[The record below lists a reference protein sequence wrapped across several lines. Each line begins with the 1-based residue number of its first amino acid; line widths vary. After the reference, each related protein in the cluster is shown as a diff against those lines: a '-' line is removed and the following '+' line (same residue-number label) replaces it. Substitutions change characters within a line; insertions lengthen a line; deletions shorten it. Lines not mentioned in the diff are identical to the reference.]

1 MRHASR
7 QLKGGRPDAS
17 LFSLFPLWRADDV
30 LVRDRFVVALLL
42 ALEIQIADAEA
53 ARAIIDAENAAFLL
67 MPRRNEAVFAG
78 LLFDCAFAA
87 AIAGR
92 DSESARPNVGSIRVV
107 GELAGDD
114 VSRQLI
120 QSVDKRQIDLRR
132 REKLVLACNGR
143 RRRRACRDRRD
154 CRRRS
159 FPQHRSPQQKPNH
172 FAVSL
177 AEAAAKRQSRRSVM
191 RSRSLSRPRSN
202 RRLAGKPVGRRS
214 RSPAL
219 GWF

>member
-30 LVRDRFVVALLL
+30 LVRDCFVIALLL

-67 MPRRNEAVFAG
+67 MPRRDKAVIAR
-78 LLFDCAFAA
+78 LLFDCALAA

-92 DSESARPNVGSIRVV
+92 DSESAGPNVGSIGVV

-114 VSRQLI
+114 ITRQLI
-120 QSVDKRQIDLRR
+120 QSVNKRKIDLRR
-132 REKLVLACNGR
+132 CEKLILACNGGR
-143 RRRRACRDRRD
+143 RRRDCRDRRD

-172 FAVSL
+172 LAVSL
-177 AEAAAKRQSRRSVM
+177 AEAAAKRQSRGRVK
-191 RSRSLSRPRSN
+191 RSRSLSRPR
-202 RRLAGKPVGRRS
+202 
-214 RSPAL
+214 
-219 GWF
+219 